1 MDFRAAV
8 RLVAGHRDSIA
19 AVLTH
24 RFPLTRAREA
34 METVINS
41 QADVVKVL
49 INVSGHK

>member
-1 MDFRAAV
+1 MTWQNLGRPDR
-8 RLVAGHRDSIA
+8 RMS
-19 AVLTH
+19 
-24 RFPLTRAREA
+24 RAREA